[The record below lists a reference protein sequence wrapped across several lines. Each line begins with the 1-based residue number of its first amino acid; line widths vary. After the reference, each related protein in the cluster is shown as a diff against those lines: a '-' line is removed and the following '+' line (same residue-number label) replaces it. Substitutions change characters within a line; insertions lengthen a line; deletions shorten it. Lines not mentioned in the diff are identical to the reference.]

1 VTGEKL
7 KIQNET
13 LDHIAQLS
21 LGSFRDGAKILE
33 EMASVANRKK
43 ITKELLEKKYQ
54 ISNIK
59 YQALQIL
66 SFLAK
71 KDTKEG
77 LKLTSKIVE
86 QGIDMK
92 YFLEQLIN
100 TLHEELLTQL
110 GVASSKSKVGFSVEE
125 VKQLIELL
133 ARAHSELKYA
143 VLPQLPLE
151 LAIIE
156 WGLEKE
162 EESARGQSS
171 AGPAAYSSQGARASL
186 SFGTGRTALLG
197 SPPLAS
203 PASIVTPRAT
213 SGQAPTALWDS
224 LIRQV
229 KSYNHSVAGV
239 LRGCVLKS
247 YDGKKLVIE
256 TGYKF
261 HKERLEEKK
270 TKAILEKVCKEISG
284 KDIVVSIVLKS

>member
-1 VTGEKL
+1 M
-7 KIQNET
+7 
-13 LDHIAQLS
+13 
-21 LGSFRDGAKILE
+21 E

-71 KDTKEG
+71 KDKKEG

-125 VKQLIELL
+125 VKHLIELL

-151 LAIIE
+151 LAIIG
-156 WGLEKE
+156 WGLQAQN
-162 EESARGQSS
+162 SAEPYAEQRKVEVQHNSASSS
-171 AGPAAYSSQGARASL
+171 ASFSDSQIAKSKNLDLWQRLIEKAR
-186 SFGTGRTALLG
+186 
-197 SPPLAS
+197 
-203 PASIVTPRAT
+203 
-213 SGQAPTALWDS
+213 
-224 LIRQV
+224 
-229 KSYNHSVAGV
+229 SYNHSVAGV

-261 HKERLEEKK
+261 HKERLEDNKIKK
-270 TKAILEKVCKEISG
+270 VLEQALEEITGETAKVL
-284 KDIVVSIVLKS
+284 VMLK